1 MPDEMNKPDYII
13 FNGLRMRHDYAESL
27 QAAQS
32 FTHYHDGT
40 QDFARVTYGQET
52 FRNASIAQAQPC
64 PCCSTLLGQLHEP
77 LCEYEQCPKCG
88 RQVMSC
94 DCPFY
99 APEEEGGT
107 AA

>member
-1 MPDEMNKPDYII
+1 MNKSEYVI
-13 FNGLRMRHDYAESL
+13 FNGQRMRRDYAESL

-40 QDFARVTYGQET
+40 EAFARVPYGQET
-52 FRNASIAQAQPC
+52 FWNSIIAPSQPC
-64 PCCSTLLGQLHEP
+64 PCCSTLQGQLHEP

-88 RQVMSC
+88 QQVMSC

-99 APEEEGGT
+99 ALEDDEDSRDV
-107 AA
+107 